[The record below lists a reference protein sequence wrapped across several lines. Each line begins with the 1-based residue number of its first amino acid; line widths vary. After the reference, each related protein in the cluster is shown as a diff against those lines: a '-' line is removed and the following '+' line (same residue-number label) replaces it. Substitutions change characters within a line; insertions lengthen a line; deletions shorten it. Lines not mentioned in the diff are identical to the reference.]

1 MKILSLI
8 TLSLLSLGVF
18 AKNEVN
24 SESFI
29 IQGKIFEVDIMN
41 EQDREASN
49 VQVVIYQ
56 NKEIYAAFYSN
67 ETGSYEF
74 IVPVGFEYE
83 ISFGGA
89 TYVNKKIYVDARHV
103 PNRKSGYECNL
114 DVGLFKPV
122 TDIEF
127 PTLNE
132 AWVKVRY
139 DAEYH
144 QLVPDY
150 DYTEERAMELDRQ
163 IKKARK
169 AKKGF

>member
-1 MKILSLI
+1 MKTLSLI
-8 TLSLLSLGVF
+8 ALCFLSLNIL

-29 IQGKIFEVDIMN
+29 IQGKIFEIDIMN

-89 TYVNKKIYVDARHV
+89 TYVNKKIYVDARSI
-103 PNRKSGYECNL
+103 PQRKSGYECNL

-144 QLVPDY
+144 QLIPDY
-150 DYTEERAMELDRQ
+150 EYTEERAMELDRQ